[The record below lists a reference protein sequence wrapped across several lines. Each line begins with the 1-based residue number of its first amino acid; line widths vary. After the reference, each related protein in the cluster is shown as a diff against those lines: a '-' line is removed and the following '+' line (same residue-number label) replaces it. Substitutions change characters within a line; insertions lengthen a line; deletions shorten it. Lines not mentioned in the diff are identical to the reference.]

1 MTAEHADV
9 LLQATLVRQQAC
21 IDELVARLEQYHAER
36 ADLLQRTL
44 AAESTK
50 SQALRDAAQLQRVVK
65 REAAEILYEVESLR
79 YYLQQGRGG
88 AKKTPVQEERDAE
101 ALGAIETAIRKMKVL
116 SNGVATPSILEEELR
131 SVAAP
136 VSAQCRAPAPSSAS
150 SGHAGEQ
157 ARTDGA
163 LPIMTKGDLAWRTE
177 ARRSHHAQSPP
188 PLQSRECASLERY
201 SEAWSHPR
209 NPDKLGSPALS
220 HAAAPAVSAQYPTSA
235 HSTPAG
241 QEFRAMR
248 LEFGSQRSHPTSMG
262 RPEGVPA
269 EKVYGRAR
277 RRETVTGAGVFSGF
291 MQRRPA
297 AAWNPYQQD
306 GTDAAQGQS
315 SPLPNGSKASPHDV
329 LSEMRETVVQAQ
341 CQKQKITIPPL
352 WGPDMPA
359 WAEQEV
365 PPYLRDDTIDGDLE
379 D

>member
-1 MTAEHADV
+1 MTAEHADM

-50 SQALRDAAQLQRVVK
+50 AQALRDAAQLQRVVK
-65 REAAEILYEVESLR
+65 REAAEILYDVESLR

-116 SNGVATPSILEEELR
+116 SNGVATPTILEEELR

-136 VSAQCRAPAPSSAS
+136 VSAQCRAPALSSAS

-157 ARTDGA
+157 ARADGA
-163 LPIMTKGDLAWRTE
+163 LPNMTTGDLAWQTE
-177 ARRSHHAQSPP
+177 ARRSHHAQTPP
-188 PLQSRECASLERY
+188 PFQSRDHASSERY
-201 SEAWSHPR
+201 SEAWSHAR
-209 NPDKLGSPALS
+209 NPDQLGSPALS
-220 HAAAPAVSAQYPTSA
+220 HAAAQAVSAQYPTSA

-248 LEFGSQRSHPTSMG
+248 LEFGSQRSHRTSMG
-262 RPEGVPA
+262 RPEGMPA

-277 RRETVTGAGVFSGF
+277 RRESTGAGVFSGF

-297 AAWNPYQQD
+297 VAWNPYKQD

-315 SPLPNGSKASPHDV
+315 PPLPNRSKALPHDV
-329 LSEMRETVVQAQ
+329 HSEVLETVVKAQ

-365 PPYLRDDTIDGDLE
+365 PPYLRDDTIDADLE